1 MNEKRIRNVVLA
13 IVAGLL
19 LLNLGCMLS
28 PGAHAVS
35 KIQYKTVRIAYADST
50 NSLELGLNAQGAD
63 GWEYVG
69 EYREQLIFKK

>member
-1 MNEKRIRNVVLA
+1 MKEKRILNVLLA

-28 PGAHAVS
+28 PGTRAVS
-35 KIQYKTVRIAYADST
+35 NIQYKTIRIAHPDGT
-50 NSLELGLNAQGAD
+50 NELQLGLNQQGTE